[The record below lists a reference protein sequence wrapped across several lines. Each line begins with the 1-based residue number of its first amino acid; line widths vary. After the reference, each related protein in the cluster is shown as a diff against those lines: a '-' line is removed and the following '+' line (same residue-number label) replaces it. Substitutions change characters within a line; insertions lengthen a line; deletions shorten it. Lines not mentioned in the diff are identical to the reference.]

1 MRTSARGLAVIKHF
15 EGFPNNGCPYRDPI
29 GIPTRG
35 YGRIEGITM
44 GSPCISEAEASRE
57 LVHLLASSYE
67 PPVRALSAQL
77 RRPLNQNQFD
87 AITSAV
93 YNLGPGVLG
102 RGRSL
107 GDALRSGNR
116 FRVGAALL
124 LYVNAGGRPFLGL
137 IRRRNAERKLYLS
150 PVDGIRFSDLERV
163 LMRRKLTSATRR
175 ALRAQ
180 ARKVQLAARA
190 TPGGWKQH
198 DREDRFQA
206 LRRRALT
213 KR

>member
-1 MRTSARGLAVIKHF
+1 MRTSARGLALIKHF

-57 LVHLLASSYE
+57 LVQLLASSYE
-67 PPVRALSAQL
+67 PHVRTLGL
-77 RRPLNQNQFD
+77 PLNQNQFD
-87 AITSAV
+87 TITSAV
-93 YNLGPGVLG
+93 YNLGPGVLA

-150 PVDGIRFSDLERV
+150 PAYGVRFSDLERV
-163 LMRRKLTSATRR
+163 LMRRKLTPATRR

-190 TPGGWKQH
+190 TPGGWKKH